1 MPSNAQAR
9 DDVLQAARQYG
20 AALGEHI
27 IAVFGEQIPNEKV
40 DEAVALVTAE
50 IFRRIEEMSSQ
61 NVAAVIVLDWGH
73 ECVNALQDRIL
84 EHTGYLLMAAAL
96 VGFDPWPAVLRSSRR
111 AREASRRG
119 D

>member
-1 MPSNAQAR
+1 MQVNAQAR
-9 DDVLQAARQYG
+9 EDVLQAAREYG

-27 IAVFGEQIPNEKV
+27 IAEFGEQIPNEKV
-40 DEAVALVTAE
+40 DEAVALVTAG
-50 IFRRIEEMSSQ
+50 IFRRIEDTSSQ

-111 AREASRRG
+111 ARETSRRG
-119 D
+119 G